1 VDRVIARGLKR
12 YTAYT
17 LTTED
22 RLRRSLAV
30 VRLRCIAVS
39 RWELQLGSSAVA
51 APVFGAGGRV
61 AAPLEVRV
69 RNQRTELPL
78 VQPALL
84 VAARSLSRELA
95 MAQTAD
101 RQSNGW
107 CRRNNGTH
115 ANAQDLEVAHRMVRD
130 GGAVTHQELA

>member
-1 VDRVIARGLKR
+1 
-12 YTAYT
+12 
-17 LTTED
+17 
-22 RLRRSLAV
+22 
-30 VRLRCIAVS
+30 VS

-61 AAPLEVRV
+61 VAALEVRV
-69 RNQRTELPL
+69 RHQRAEVPL

-101 RQSNGW
+101 RIGNG
-107 CRRNNGTH
+107 RGHGSSGVHTNGHEPETEPR
-115 ANAQDLEVAHRMVRD
+115 AAR
-130 GGAVTHQELA
+130 GVTLPELSQQPAGMQRIG